1 MNSGKT
7 KKQITYHFWLCRI
20 YCLAALCSPPHNCRH
35 RIHMYLCRTGC
46 MYHKQHIHL
55 DLKGKLAS
63 FLRRFMVGYFFPPE
77 EYFFSPQT
85 LEIGYFF
92 FFLRKSQLQHI
103 FSQPQNLN
111 IKFIIILRV
120 MDKIKL
126 KIKSFT
132 LKENLFAFL
141 MARLKV
147 LGYLC
152 KGITCTLMYICSR
165 VLVFINLFFFFSILT
180 KN

>member
-1 MNSGKT
+1 
-7 KKQITYHFWLCRI
+7 
-20 YCLAALCSPPHNCRH
+20 
-35 RIHMYLCRTGC
+35 
-46 MYHKQHIHL
+46 
-55 DLKGKLAS
+55 
-63 FLRRFMVGYFFPPE
+63 MVGYFFPPE
-77 EYFFSPQT
+77 EYIFFSPNFGNR
-85 LEIGYFF
+85 LFF

-152 KGITCTLMYICSR
+152 KGITCTLMNICSR
-165 VLVFINLFFFFSILT
+165 VLVLINLFFSVF
-180 KN
+180 

>member
-1 MNSGKT
+1 MSFSLLLKVFYL
-7 KKQITYHFWLCRI
+7 KLRI
-20 YCLAALCSPPHNCRH
+20 YLAFLFSSEWLIAGQLFSWRLYISCNSFCSRLSFQECLCSRTPLEDRDSDPPRGQMVFFSPW
-35 RIHMYLCRTGC
+35 RI
-46 MYHKQHIHL
+46 
-55 DLKGKLAS
+55 
-63 FLRRFMVGYFFPPE
+63 
-77 EYFFSPQT
+77 YFFSPNFGNR
-85 LEIGYFF
+85 LFFF

-152 KGITCTLMYICSR
+152 KGITCTLMNICSR
-165 VLVFINLFFFFSILT
+165 VLVLINLFFSVF
-180 KN
+180 